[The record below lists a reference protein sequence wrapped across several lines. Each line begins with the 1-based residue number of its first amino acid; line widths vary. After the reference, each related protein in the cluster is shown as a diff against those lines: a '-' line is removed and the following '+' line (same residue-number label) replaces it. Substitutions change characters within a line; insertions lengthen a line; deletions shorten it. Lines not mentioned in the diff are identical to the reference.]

1 MLNRIIDLTLTHR
14 WLVLAAVLV
23 LLAAGGYALYTIPV
37 EAFPDLTNN
46 QVVVVTDAPSLPPS
60 EVEQLVTYPIERAM
74 LGLPNKGE
82 VRSLSKLG
90 LSMVTVVFDD
100 SVPMYFARQLV
111 SERLQQISTLLP
123 QGVQPSLG
131 LPATAFGELYQ
142 YTISGPMNPM
152 ELKDLHEW
160 VIKGQLRTIPG
171 VSEINAW
178 GGQTK
183 QFQIVVD
190 PALLEQYGLTLHDVA
205 TRVEEN
211 NTNFGGGYI
220 EHASEQYT
228 LLGAGR
234 ATRPEDFGDIVI
246 ASHNG
251 TAVLLRD
258 VAEIRIGS
266 APPEGAALR
275 QGETVSGTVIM
286 LKGENGKQLIERV
299 KERIA
304 ALHLP
309 QGVKIDPFY
318 DQSFVIDGTIH
329 T

>member
-1 MLNRIIDLTLTHR
+1 MLNRIIDSVLAYR
-14 WLVLAAVLV
+14 WLVLGAVLALIGV
-23 LLAAGGYALYTIPV
+23 GGYALYTIPV

-46 QVVVVTDAPSLPPS
+46 QVVVVTEAPALPPT
-60 EVEQLVTYPIERAM
+60 EIEQLVTYPIERAM
-74 LGLPNKGE
+74 LGLPNKEE

-100 SVPMYFARQLV
+100 SVPMYLARQLV
-111 SERLQQISTLLP
+111 SERLLQISSLLP
-123 QGVQPSLG
+123 SGVQPTLG

-142 YTISGPMNPM
+142 YTLSGPMSAM

-171 VSEINAW
+171 VSDVNVW

-190 PALLEQYGLTLHDVA
+190 PAVLQQYGLTLHDIA
-205 TRVEEN
+205 LRVQEN

-228 LLGAGR
+228 LRGTGKAATAEELGK
-234 ATRPEDFGDIVI
+234 IVLLE
-246 ASHNG
+246 NQG

-258 VAEIRIGS
+258 VAEVS
-266 APPEGAALR
+266 VGAAPRQGATLR
-275 QGETVSGTVIM
+275 NGETVSG
-286 LKGENGKQLIERV
+286 
-299 KERIA
+299 
-304 ALHLP
+304 
-309 QGVKIDPFY
+309 
-318 DQSFVIDGTIH
+318 
-329 T
+329 